1 MFVSSSFL
9 VVFLLLIKLSDLHLQ
24 TYQILNSDDHTNFL
38 KRNGRNPADYRPDI
52 VHQALLSIL
61 DSPLNKAGKVRAVYV
76 RTGKGVLF
84 EVKPHGRIPRTY
96 KCFAGIMYAKGPG
109 GVGQEAATLE
119 IKEEM
124 GKDGGRDGG
133 NVSKATTAMASLRSG
148 SRLRSKKGKW
158 GSKGERERGR
168 PWRKR
173 REMRD
178 KKGGRDHD

>member
-1 MFVSSSFL
+1 MYREKKRREIRRSNRKKQRMMWFINS
-9 VVFLLLIKLSDLHLQ
+9 K
-24 TYQILNSDDHTNFL
+24 TYLILNSDDHTNFL

-133 NVSKATTAMASLRSG
+133 NVSKATTAMLARPSSLG
-148 SRLRSKKGKW
+148 LRRHLALFGCPRRHI
-158 GSKGERERGR
+158 REHQ
-168 PWRKR
+168 PQSP
-173 REMRD
+173 
-178 KKGGRDHD
+178 

>member
-1 MFVSSSFL
+1 MARPFRVNWGNKKRKEKYDEL
-9 VVFLLLIKLSDLHLQ
+9 PIICLSYFPPSPSVLSI
-24 TYQILNSDDHTNFL
+24 TYLILNSDDHTNFL

-52 VHQALLSIL
+52 VHQALLLIL

-76 RTGKGVLF
+76 RTKKGVLF

-133 NVSKATTAMASLRSG
+133 DVSKATTAMLSDPTEIFDTKVSVVHNL
-148 SRLRSKKGKW
+148 
-158 GSKGERERGR
+158 
-168 PWRKR
+168 
-173 REMRD
+173 
-178 KKGGRDHD
+178 